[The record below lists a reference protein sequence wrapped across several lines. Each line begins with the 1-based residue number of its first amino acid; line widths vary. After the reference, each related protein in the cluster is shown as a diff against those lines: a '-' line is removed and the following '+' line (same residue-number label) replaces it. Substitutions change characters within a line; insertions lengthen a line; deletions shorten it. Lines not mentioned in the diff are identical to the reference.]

1 MLGTEREK
9 CGSKRTLKCHLI
21 WKCVKYEH
29 LPHVP
34 VSVAEGML
42 VGFVRA
48 EPGSANEA
56 RYIFEGRGAGR
67 VIESWGEEPNSK
79 EEGSKTEGEGREEG
93 KLWGLQVLLRAA
105 DRVAKLGEKTIRQK
119 GEEWRKRD
127 QMEARQSN
135 NSTGK
140 VLKKWKVKF

>member
-1 MLGTEREK
+1 MWKVWFKTNFK
-9 CGSKRTLKCHLI
+9 NKFHLI

-67 VIESWGEEPNSK
+67 VIESWAEEPNSK
-79 EEGSKTEGEGREEG
+79 EEGSKTEGEEREEG

-105 DRVAKLGEKTIRQK
+105 DRVAKLGEKTMRQK
-119 GEEWRKRD
+119 GEEWRKQD

-135 NSTGK
+135 YSTGK
-140 VLKKWKVKF
+140 VLKN